1 VAKRVDG
8 RNDRFIRQSLSDN
21 LDEHGLQTQSQS
33 GMNRFLCWYIYTV
46 DHCSHVRIYFAMD
59 IDSDGLRVIE
69 MLD

>member
-1 VAKRVDG
+1 MQGPFTIKPEQVGGTSRVDTK
-8 RNDRFIRQSLSDN
+8 QC
-21 LDEHGLQTQSQS
+21 
-33 GMNRFLCWYIYTV
+33 MNRFLCRYIYTV